1 MSSKTINRDA
11 GDKSKGF
18 RLQRL
23 RAIKL
28 LLEQMNKSNQ
38 NIAVFAST
46 EYLDDVYIKTVTADG
61 VIEYTEGDK
70 NYDDSKRFSF
80 MSKEVTNSLII
91 FLDNWLNCSFSDDLF
106 YCFYTNVKY
115 TYEIDSKLLK
125 TLNITLPKE
134 SILKCLIENK
144 IDSKVIECIKKR
156 IIHEYEKQYHGKKEM
171 GYLEIIK
178 RFDDKKWKTFLSKID
193 WKFGQ
198 YDDKELEKSLK
209 EILKNRN
216 FFENVDINNKE
227 ELVIKLLIEEFSSRE
242 EFSDPIAQHVTI
254 THVENLLLKIS
265 KDVVLKEDDPVF
277 VLWNSLKA
285 PTDLRGLKEKIYDV
299 DSSYK
304 KFKIGN
310 RARQIAA
317 IKAEYNQLTDKEK
330 GSYRYRI
337 FEACQ
342 FKLEHLLEN
351 SDEVSIDVW
360 LEEMFIESQNHIN
373 DKSKD
378 YSYPI
383 KSDNAIK
390 GTILELIDSCFLSFD
405 EEGFYDGRV

>member
-1 MSSKTINRDA
+1 MSPKTINRDA

-28 LLEQMNKSNQ
+28 LLEQMDKSDQ

-70 NYDDSKRFSF
+70 NYDDSIKFSF

-91 FLDNWLNCSFSDDLF
+91 FLDNWLNCDFSDNLF
-106 YCFYTNVKY
+106 YCFYTNVNY
-115 TYEIDSKLLK
+115 TYEISSPLIK
-125 TLNITLPKE
+125 TLNIKLPEKA
-134 SILKCLIENK
+134 LLDCLINNEV
-144 IDSKVIECIKKR
+144 DEEVIECIKKR
-156 IIHEYEKQYHGKKEM
+156 IIYEYEKQYRGKKGM
-171 GYLEIIK
+171 GYLKVIEG
-178 RFDDKKWKTFLSKID
+178 FDNEKWKTFLSKID

-198 YDDKELEKSLK
+198 YDDKELEKSLIQ
-209 EILKNRN
+209 ILRNRN
-216 FFENVDINNKE
+216 FYESIDINNKE
-227 ELVIKLLIEEFSSRE
+227 ELIIKLLIEEFSSRE
-242 EFSDPIAQHVTI
+242 GFSDPLAKNVTV

-265 KDVVLKEDDPVF
+265 KDVVRKEDDPVF
-277 VLWNSLKA
+277 ALWNSLMA
-285 PTDLRGLKEKIYDV
+285 PTDVRGLEEKILEV

-304 KFKIGN
+304 SFKIG
-310 RARQIAA
+310 RKARQIAA
-317 IKAEYNQLTDKEK
+317 IKEEYNQLTDKEK

-342 FKLEHLLEN
+342 LKLEYLLEN
-351 SDEVSIDVW
+351 SDEVSIDTW
-360 LEEMFIESQNHIN
+360 LEEMFIESQNHIS

-390 GTILELIDSCFLSFD
+390 GAILELIDSCFLSFD
-405 EEGFYDGRV
+405 EKGFYDGRV

>member
-91 FLDNWLNCSFSDDLF
+91 FLDNWLNCNFSDNLF
-106 YCFYTNVKY
+106 YCFYTNVNY
-115 TYEIDSKLLK
+115 TYEIDSELLK
-125 TLNITLPKE
+125 TLNITLPQE
-134 SILKCLIENK
+134 SILECLIENK

-156 IIHEYEKQYHGKKEM
+156 IIHEYKKQYRGKKGM
-171 GYLEIIK
+171 GYLEVIK
-178 RFDDKKWKTFLSKID
+178 GFDDEKWKTFLSKID

-209 EILKNRN
+209 EILENRN
-216 FFENVDINNKE
+216 FCESVDINNKE
-227 ELVIKLLIEEFSSRE
+227 ELLIKLLIEEFSSRE
-242 EFSDPIAQHVTI
+242 GFSDPLAQHVTVA
-254 THVENLLLKIS
+254 HVENLLLKIS
-265 KDVVLKEDDPVF
+265 KDVVRKEDDPVF

-285 PTDLRGLKEKIYDV
+285 PTDLRGLEEKILDV
-299 DSSYK
+299 DSSYR

-342 FKLEHLLEN
+342 LKLEHLLED
-351 SDEVSIDVW
+351 SDEISVDVW

-390 GTILELIDSCFLSFD
+390 GAILELIDSCFLSFD
-405 EEGFYDGRV
+405 EKGFYDGRV